1 MDEVK
6 LKRRYAQQNRVS
18 NHTHKTNN
26 SFWITGRVFAYLLIA
41 RRTGNTHCS
50 VVVCVVMRQT
60 HGLGG
65 HSRQQTP
72 FKSCPSSVKTP
83 CANVGLRSATP
94 HNSSSSS
101 RRKHQGDPGQP
112 FRASTVTRV
121 TRGAIATKEAA
132 NRMVQPT
139 IGVDTWFYS
148 EVGQKDW

>member
-1 MDEVK
+1 M
-6 LKRRYAQQNRVS
+6 
-18 NHTHKTNN
+18 
-26 SFWITGRVFAYLLIA
+26 
-41 RRTGNTHCS
+41 
-50 VVVCVVMRQT
+50 VMRQT

-83 CANVGLRSATP
+83 CANVGLRSATAVTP
-94 HNSSSSS
+94 HNSSSS
-101 RRKHQGDPGQP
+101 RRKHQDDPGQP
-112 FRASTVTRV
+112 SRATVTRV

-139 IGVDTWFYS
+139 YNGVDTWFYS